1 MNGGGILQ
9 RIRTVGLLLALFA
22 LTFKSMLPPGFMLD
36 TSGSHIV
43 MTMCG
48 GGEAVL
54 DITTGDIS
62 HDKGH
67 TPAPSDVGEHCPFA
81 LMGAPTLAEPTS
93 VAQAPVYAPAIQVA
107 AVVEEAIGVHDATG
121 PPLPARGPPIT
132 A

>member
-22 LTFKSMLPPGFMLD
+22 LTFKAMLPPGFMLD
-36 TSGSHIV
+36 TSGSHVV

-48 GGEAVL
+48 GVEAVL
-54 DITTGDIS
+54 DVTTGEIRHS
-62 HDKGH
+62 KGD
-67 TPAPSDVGEHCPFA
+67 APTQSDTGTHCPFA
-81 LMGAPTLAEPTS
+81 LMGAPTLVEPTAS
-93 VAQAPVYAPAIQVA
+93 AQAPIYAPAIQA
-107 AVVEEAIGVHDATG
+107 AAIVDEAIGVHDATG